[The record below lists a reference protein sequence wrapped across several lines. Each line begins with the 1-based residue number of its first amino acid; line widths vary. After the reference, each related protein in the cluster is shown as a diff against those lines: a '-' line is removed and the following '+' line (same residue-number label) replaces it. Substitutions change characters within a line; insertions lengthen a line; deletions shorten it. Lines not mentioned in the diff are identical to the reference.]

1 MSAATFFDAVD
12 APPLPPL
19 GVCSLCGFHEDPMI
33 AIFWAVDADGRAH
46 CPSCS
51 GEAANE
57 GYAHVVCY
65 SRRDRGNVPETML
78 GPYSAAEAAR
88 IVTYLVEL
96 DNIKSVRV
104 AAKPEW
110 WA

>member
-1 MSAATFFDAVD
+1 MSAAPFFDAED
-12 APPLPPL
+12 APPLLPL
-19 GVCSLCGFHEDPMI
+19 GVCSLCGFKEDPMI
-33 AIFWAVDADGRAH
+33 AIFWAVSDAGAQQ

-51 GEAANE
+51 GEAAAE
-57 GYAHVVCY
+57 GYGHVVCY
-65 SRRDRGNVPETML
+65 QRTDKRNVPETML

-96 DNIKSVRV
+96 DNIRSVRV

-110 WA
+110 WT